1 MAPSHGLL
9 HIPCDHENPELMSD
23 QLTGNGLNV
32 SLTVKDLSNSIT
44 WYCDV
49 IGFTVERRMER
60 EGKLA
65 SVAVRAGDVV
75 LLLNQDNGEKGW
87 DRTKGEGF
95 SLMITTDQSID
106 AVAQRIKSRGGTL
119 DMEPTD
125 TPWGARVFRVHDPDG
140 YKFAISS
147 NIKR

>member
-1 MAPSHGLL
+1 
-9 HIPCDHENPELMSD
+9 MSD

-32 SLTVKDLSNSIT
+32 SLTVKDISNSVT

-49 IGFTVERRMER
+49 IGFIVERRMER

-75 LLLNQDNGEKGW
+75 LLLNQDNGAKGW

-95 SLMITTDQSID
+95 SMMITTDQSID
-106 AVAQRIKSRGGTL
+106 AVAERIKSRGGTL

-125 TPWGARVFRVHDPDG
+125 TPWGARIFRVHDPDG